1 MDSLDSY
8 IGTMRE
14 YVEALG
20 NVSRAMVFECPKD
33 AAAAA
38 ASLPFSIGPQRDTN
52 IILQEDAAVELG
64 NPSAASCAFVLWTAD
79 CSLVRDG
86 KITLVGP
93 DIPESVGASLPF
105 AQVLLVGGAGLREQ
119 YHLVFEQHYAISSQI
134 EGYMVR
140 LAPQQQRMWTRV
152 GRNVVNKGFSFR
164 TLGQAILA
172 IYKTQLPAIEA
183 VELVFITSSKKDVEG
198 LEPIAAQVRKARI
211 DALSSRFARQDDG
224 SYECTST
231 YTDCTDCPDQNTCD
245 DIRDLIRLRRKKRQT
260 GSTTS
265 SWS

>member
-1 MDSLDSY
+1 VDSLDSY
-8 IGTMRE
+8 IGAVRK
-14 YVEALG
+14 YVEALESTRR
-20 NVSRAMVFECPKD
+20 VTVFDCPTD

-38 ASLPFSIGPQRDTN
+38 ASLPVKIGPQRDTN
-52 IILQEDAAVELG
+52 ILLKEDTAVELG

-79 CSLVRDG
+79 SSLVRDG
-86 KITLVGP
+86 RITLVGP

-105 AQVLLVGGAGLREQ
+105 AQVLLVGGTGLREQ

-152 GRNVVNKGFSFR
+152 SNDVVERGFSFR
-164 TLGQAILA
+164 TLGQAVLA

-183 VELVFITSSKKDVEG
+183 VELVFVTSSKEDVEG
-198 LEPIAAQVRKARI
+198 VEPIAAGVWKARG

-224 SYECTST
+224 SYECTSV
-231 YTDCTDCPDQNTCD
+231 YTDCTDCPDQPTCD
-245 DIRDLIRLRRKKRQT
+245 DIRELTRLRRKKRQT

-265 SWS
+265 